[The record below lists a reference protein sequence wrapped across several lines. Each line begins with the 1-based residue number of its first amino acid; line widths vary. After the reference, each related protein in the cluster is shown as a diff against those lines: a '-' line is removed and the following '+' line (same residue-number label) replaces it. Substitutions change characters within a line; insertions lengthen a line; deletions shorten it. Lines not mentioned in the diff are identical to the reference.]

1 MNGNIILRTESLCR
15 EVTGKV
21 IIDNISLSFEKN
33 KIYSIIGPS
42 GAGKSSFLRLLNRLD
57 EPTSGEVFF
66 HDSSA
71 CDNAP
76 ERIRKKIGYLFQTPY
91 LFPETVKDNF
101 LYANEAITDE
111 EIDKILSQV
120 QIDKEIL
127 NRKVNNLS
135 VGQSQRVALG
145 RLLATKP
152 EIIMLDEPTSSLD
165 PTYTE
170 AIEQTILE
178 IVKNTDL
185 TVIVVTH
192 HPDQALRL
200 RGEAVLLVDGK
211 LIEFGPVEQI
221 INDPRSELGK
231 KYKNKQLR

>member
-1 MNGNIILRTESLCR
+1 MSGDIILRTESLTR
-15 EVTGKV
+15 EIPEKV
-21 IIDNISLSFEKN
+21 IINNISLSFKKN

-66 HDSSA
+66 HGSSA
-71 CDNAP
+71 CEDAP
-76 ERIRKKIGYLFQTPY
+76 SKIRRKIGYLFQTPY

-101 LYANEAITDE
+101 LYADSEITDN
-111 EIDKILSQV
+111 EIEI
-120 QIDKEIL
+120 IL
-127 NRKVNNLS
+127 NQSHIELEMLDRKVSTLS
-135 VGQSQRVALG
+135 VGQSQRVAIG

-152 EIIMLDEPTSSLD
+152 EIILLDEPTSSLD

-178 IVKNTDL
+178 IVKNTEL

-192 HPDQALRL
+192 HPNQALRFN
-200 RGEAVLLVDGK
+200 GETILLVDGR
-211 LIEFGPVEQI
+211 LIEVGAAEKI
-221 INDPRSELGK
+221 INDPESELGK

>member
-1 MNGNIILRTESLCR
+1 MSGDIILRTESLTR
-15 EVTGKV
+15 EVPGKV

-33 KIYSIIGPS
+33 KIYSLIGPS

-71 CDNAP
+71 CEDAP
-76 ERIRKKIGYLFQTPY
+76 NRIRRKIGYLFQTPY

-101 LYANEAITDE
+101 LYANESITDD
-111 EIDKILSQV
+111 EIDNILAQV
-120 QIDKEIL
+120 HIEKEIL
-127 NRKVNNLS
+127 GRKVNNLS

-145 RLLATKP
+145 RLLATRP
-152 EIIMLDEPTSSLD
+152 EIILLDEPTSSLD

-192 HPDQALRL
+192 HPNQALRFN
-200 RGEAVLLVDGK
+200 GETILLVDGK
-211 LIEFGPVEQI
+211 LVEIGPAEKI
-221 INDPRSELGK
+221 INDPESELGK
-231 KYKNKQLR
+231 RYKNKQLK